1 MVVTFWLSLA
11 YTLISDPGKLRLR
24 NNDFTMPFVPGVSGN
39 PGGRPKGAVSVIGA
53 LKRLMDTDP
62 NYSADVAAKIVWDH
76 FKEGNPAAIKQVLDR
91 LDGPIV
97 NKVELDDV
105 SNLSP
110 EEREARLDQ
119 LANLGRARAVGSVAD
134 GSDKSDDLAE

>member
-1 MVVTFWLSLA
+1 
-11 YTLISDPGKLRLR
+11 
-24 NNDFTMPFVPGVSGN
+24 MPFVPGVSGN

-97 NKVELDDV
+97 NKVELDDI
-105 SNLSP
+105 SALSP
-110 EEREARLDQ
+110 EERDRRAMELLDT
-119 LANLGRARAVGSVAD
+119 ARARRAGSVAIVD
-134 GSDKSDDLAE
+134 PEEGD